1 MPSSFRYCIS
11 RHSFGPTTTMRSL
24 KYLAAALP
32 AISSAYAGAGFHGGD
47 DTVIVTATRYVTV
60 CPVEF
65 WTTCD
70 AAQPTH
76 PSTRSGG
83 PSTTT
88 SWSSTTTPYYGGNGT
103 TTTGGYGTGTITTT
117 TSATGNA
124 TCSTQT
130 FQPFYTGFAGQ
141 GQQCNQPGSRSS
153 WCNGKSVSSDIDFSF
168 STGQTR
174 SYSLSIEEAM
184 IDADGTGAIAGFTIN
199 GQTPGQPIVANWGD
213 TVQIT
218 VTNNMKGNA
227 TTIHW
232 HGVLQYGTNDQDG
245 VPGVTECGIAPGSSR
260 TYTWVAS
267 EYGTGWYHSHL
278 LSQYGG
284 GIRGPIII
292 HGPATADYDYDLGTV
307 MVDEKFT
314 NSIFNLAKYYT
325 TARGTL
331 TPPNY
336 LLNGKNTNL
345 NATTGESARWVFKA
359 GKKHMFRFIN
369 R

>member
-1 MPSSFRYCIS
+1 
-11 RHSFGPTTTMRSL
+11 MRSL
-24 KYLAAALP
+24 KYFAAALP
-32 AISSAYAGAGFHGGD
+32 AINSAYAGAGWGGE

-65 WTTCD
+65 WTTCS
-70 AAQPTH
+70 APAPSH

-83 PSTTT
+83 PSTTPTT
-88 SWSSTTTPYYGGNGT
+88 SWGSTTTPWGGVNGTTIITTSGGQGTTITIPPHGGNGT
-103 TTTGGYGTGTITTT
+103 TTTPTTT
-117 TSATGNA
+117 PTASGNS
-124 TCSTQT
+124 TCFDATQT
-130 FQPFYTGFAGQ
+130 MAPLNFFGN
-141 GQQCNQPGSRSS
+141 QCNSPSSRTS
-153 WCNGKSVSSDIDFSF
+153 WCNDKSASSDTDAQYT
-168 STGQTR
+168 TGQTR
-174 SYSLSIEEAM
+174 SYNLVIEDAM
-184 IDADGTGAIAGFTIN
+184 INADGTGAIAGFTIN
-199 GQTPGQPIVANWGD
+199 GQTPGQPIIANWGD
-213 TVQIT
+213 TVSIT

-232 HGVLQYGTNDQDG
+232 HGILQHGTNDQDG

-260 TYTWVAS
+260 TYTWVADV
-267 EYGTGWYHSHL
+267 YGTGWYHSHL

-292 HGPATADYDYDLGTV
+292 HGPATANYDYDLGSV

-314 NSIFNLAKYYT
+314 NSIFNLAAYYT

-345 NATTGESARWVFKA
+345 NATTGESARWYFQP